1 VFHATAGT
9 IPNDWHDFDLSPFK
23 PAPPKISEAIGLLE
37 AYFDAKRI
45 SDALP
50 ALQQLKSLID
60 VGDGH
65 EVDRSHVMQE
75 HMKWLED
82 PAHDLWLVPDGSSA
96 QYFDLRKNDERFTGY
111 GVLALQKEA
120 QAGMP
125 RSTLLFARS
134 FISPQLSV
142 WQRIHESARNMS
154 SLDSH
159 NAFAVNVLDR
169 LISGLRAKIGTHV
182 ASNYYSHQLL
192 CKEAWNDA
200 KKFSKSSKASP
211 TTQNDFIIADDVSKH
226 LLPQLS
232 KKFPQTVGNSS
243 QAQQFLLSLFSSK
256 SEGVSRTACCQ
267 AVECLRSA
275 TGISSQQKKGYEP
288 NLNIFSDRLA
298 SHPERLK
305 NIYFTWLF
313 LLRALKKVEPKL
325 LEYDFSCGSQ
335 EETGR
340 TKSLVLQLLKHV
352 QKDDAATQAFKMLRA
367 ERNLFHND
375 DERAKLI
382 RIIRSNFHTIS
393 QNIDCI
399 ACDSCRLQ
407 AKVKITGLAFAVR
420 IILNDDLLRET
431 TYGRND
437 VIAFINTIQQ
447 FSKGRAL
454 PPTAERTVR
463 FRVATCVWFCSCTHP
478 PSSTCP

>member
-1 VFHATAGT
+1 
-9 IPNDWHDFDLSPFK
+9 
-23 PAPPKISEAIGLLE
+23 
-37 AYFDAKRI
+37 
-45 SDALP
+45 
-50 ALQQLKSLID
+50 
-60 VGDGH
+60 
-65 EVDRSHVMQE
+65 
-75 HMKWLED
+75 
-82 PAHDLWLVPDGSSA
+82 
-96 QYFDLRKNDERFTGY
+96 
-111 GVLALQKEA
+111 
-120 QAGMP
+120 
-125 RSTLLFARS
+125 
-134 FISPQLSV
+134 
-142 WQRIHESARNMS
+142 MS

-182 ASNYYSHQLL
+182 ANNYYSHQLL

-200 KKFSKSSKASP
+200 KKSSKSTAH
-211 TTQNDFIIADDVSKH
+211 NDFIVADDVSKH

-243 QAQQFLLSLFSSK
+243 QAQQFLLSLFASRG
-256 SEGVSRTACCQ
+256 EGVSRSACCQ
-267 AVECLRSA
+267 AVDCLRAA

-288 NLNIFSDRLA
+288 NLNIFSQRLA

-313 LLRALKKVEPKL
+313 LLRALKKVAPKL
-325 LEYDFSCGSQ
+325 SEYDFSCGTQ

-340 TKSLVLQLLKHV
+340 TELLVLQLLKHV
-352 QKDDAATQAFKMLRA
+352 HKDDAATRAFKMLRA

-382 RIIRSNFHTIS
+382 RIIRWNFHTIS
-393 QNIDCI
+393 ENIDCI

-447 FSKGRAL
+447 FSKGSGN
-454 PPTAERTVR
+454 PTAHPTLPASR
-463 FRVATCVWFCSCTHP
+463 FNLRWLCSCTRP
-478 PSSTCP
+478 PSSPCP